1 MNKLERDRLLTE
13 AMDEYGDYLI
23 RLAYAFVKD
32 KTKAEDIVQESFIR
46 YYITLENFENR
57 SSVKTYLY
65 RITVNECKNYFKSWA
80 YRKTEISNFVSSLT
94 VHKQTPEDDML
105 LEENKKQIAQLVDN
119 LPQKYKEV
127 VWLYYYA
134 ELSVKEIGDVLN
146 CSKNTV
152 KTRLARGRKI
162 ARLSFNEEDNE
173 HAEEY

>member
-1 MNKLERDRLLTE
+1 MNKVERDRLLTE
-13 AMDEYGDYLI
+13 AMDQYGDYLI
-23 RLAYAFVKD
+23 RLAFAFVKN

-65 RITVNECKNYFKSWA
+65 RITVNECHNYFKSWA
-80 YRKTEISNFVSSLT
+80 YRKTEISSLVSSIT
-94 VHKQTPEDDML
+94 VHKQTPEDDL
-105 LEENKKQIAQLVDN
+105 LMQESKQQVAQLVDN
-119 LPQKYKEV
+119 LPNKYKEV

-146 CSKNTV
+146 CSANTV

-162 ARLSFNEEDNE
+162 ARLSLGEEDNE
-173 HAEEY
+173 HVEEY

>member
-13 AMDEYGDYLI
+13 AMDQYGDYLI
-23 RLAYAFVKD
+23 RLAFAFVKD

-46 YYITLENFENR
+46 YYITLENFENC

-80 YRKTEISNFVSSLT
+80 YRKTEISSFASSLT

-105 LEENKKQIAQLVDN
+105 IEESKKQVAQLVDN

-134 ELSVKEIGDVLN
+134 ELSVKEIGDALN
-146 CSKNTV
+146 CSTSTV

-162 ARLSFNEEDNE
+162 ARLSFNGEDIDY
-173 HAEEY
+173 AEEY

>member
-13 AMDEYGDYLI
+13 AMEQYGDYLI
-23 RLAYAFVKD
+23 RLAFAFVKD

-65 RITVNECKNYFKSWA
+65 RITVNECHNYFKSWA
-80 YRKTEISNFVSSLT
+80 YRKTGISSFVNSLT
-94 VHKQTPEDDML
+94 IHKQTPEDDML
-105 LEENKKQIAQLVDN
+105 IEESKKQVAQLVDN
-119 LPQKYKEV
+119 LPQKYKV
-127 VWLYYYA
+127 VLWLYYYA
-134 ELSVKEIGDVLN
+134 DLSVKEIGDVLN
-146 CSKNTV
+146 FSPNTV

-162 ARLSFNEEDNE
+162 ARLSISEEDIE